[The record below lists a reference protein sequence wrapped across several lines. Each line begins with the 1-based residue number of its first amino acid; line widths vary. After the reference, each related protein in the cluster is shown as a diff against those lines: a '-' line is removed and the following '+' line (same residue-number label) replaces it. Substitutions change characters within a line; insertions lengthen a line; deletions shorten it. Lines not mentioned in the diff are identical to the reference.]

1 MNILDR
7 FKLKLAKYNKSI
19 CKTSDGITHIF
30 SKNREKAGKLDK
42 NGCKTGLWITTYYDR
57 IIESATYLDDML
69 SGPYSG
75 EEEVEYICAVITG
88 SRIVDTAGEFANG
101 LKEGKWTEGNASG
114 NYTSGL
120 RSGFWQVPNT
130 YDELIKGHYSAG
142 LKTGIWK
149 GENSKYVFNNDIL
162 EEAQWLHGWNGDMH
176 ISQYQEGIL
185 TAEKVYDHTGDL
197 KHMLHDGISSFFWE
211 DWEVRIDSRRKGWQ
225 TFQRHDKSE
234 FFEIYLDE
242 VRGMPEIHNYTVTDG
257 KNNYPIQFAIDYVNM
272 FVNDS
277 YEVNRNPDW
286 ENVEKVKTNR
296 SGILYLFETVVTIN
310 GIIVDWT
317 LKNNVI
323 EFRLKR
329 PV

>member
-1 MNILDR
+1 M
-7 FKLKLAKYNKSI
+7 S
-19 CKTSDGITHIF
+19 
-30 SKNREKAGKLDK
+30 
-42 NGCKTGLWITTYYDR
+42 
-57 IIESATYLDDML
+57 
-69 SGPYSG
+69 
-75 EEEVEYICAVITG
+75 TG
-88 SRIVDTAGEFANG
+88 SWTVDTAGEFANG

-197 KHMLHDGISSFFWE
+197 KRMLHDGISLFFWK
-211 DWEVRIDSRRKGWQ
+211 DWEVRIDSRRKGWH

-234 FFEIYLDE
+234 FFEINLDKE
-242 VRGMPEIHNYTVTDG
+242 RGTPEIHNYIVTDG
-257 KNNYPIQFAIDYVNM
+257 KNNYPIQFAIDYANI
-272 FVNDS
+272 FVSNS

-286 ENVEKVKTNR
+286 ENVTKVKYTR
-296 SGILYLFETVVTIN
+296 SLPFESGIPVITIN
-310 GIIVDWT
+310 GISVDWV
-317 LKNNVI
+317 LRGGVV
-323 EFRLKR
+323 ELRLKR